1 MKLNKEKF
9 EFKTYNSQKNS
20 VIEYDGNAIT
30 LESDWRIGDKVMK
43 IKIDEVDFTFQI
55 NKTLKGYHIQGY
67 GMSGLVKIRSKI
79 ANDLSSYMIEKII
92 TKDTKIIKCP
102 MPGLIVSI
110 DIEEGQSV
118 EDGDKLCV
126 VEAMKMENIIR
137 SETSGVIKKIHCK
150 EGDSLATD
158 EVIIEFE

>member
-1 MKLNKEKF
+1 
-9 EFKTYNSQKNS
+9 
-20 VIEYDGNAIT
+20 
-30 LESDWRIGDKVMK
+30 
-43 IKIDEVDFTFQI
+43 
-55 NKTLKGYHIQGY
+55 
-67 GMSGLVKIRSKI
+67 MSGLVKIRSKI

-158 EVIIEFE
+158 EVMIEFE

>member
-1 MKLNKEKF
+1 
-9 EFKTYNSQKNS
+9 
-20 VIEYDGNAIT
+20 
-30 LESDWRIGDKVMK
+30 
-43 IKIDEVDFTFQI
+43 
-55 NKTLKGYHIQGY
+55 
-67 GMSGLVKIRSKI
+67 MSGVVKIRSKI
-79 ANDLSSYMIEKII
+79 ANDLSSYMLEKII

-118 EDGDKLCV
+118 EYGDKLCI

-158 EVIIEFE
+158 EVMIEFE